1 MEKNEIANTGKN
13 ELVKADD
20 VIRAYQPTE
29 MLKTHSHIKTIQD
42 AVKSNGSGLSKLTKD
57 IGSDRIQALIELHI
71 WQLNSTMNLQ
81 NKLNETQVM
90 EIAIEIMSMYYY
102 LTMEDIYLIF
112 RKAKRG
118 EWGKVYGSLSMI
130 DVFEWFSKYDLQRTE
145 FYVNKNT
152 ENRHNDSS
160 PRSSEKDSE
169 AMHIARLTNYSKD
182 IKKDSE

>member
-13 ELVKADD
+13 EMMKPEDI
-20 VIRAYQPTE
+20 IRVYQPTA
-29 MLKTHSHIKTIQD
+29 MVKTHSHIKTIQD
-42 AVKSNGSGLSKLTKD
+42 VVKSDGIALSGLSKD
-57 IGSDRIQALIELHI
+57 IGRDRIQALIELHI

-130 DVFEWFSKYDLQRTE
+130 DIFEWFSKYDLQRTE
-145 FYVNKNT
+145 LYVNKNT
-152 ENRHNDSS
+152 EHRHTDSS
-160 PRSSEKDSE
+160 PRSSEKEKEARHVSRLIDLKRKSE
-169 AMHIARLTNYSKD
+169 
-182 IKKDSE
+182 